1 LSDSANLIAF
11 YDKEKLQ
18 VRLAYNWR
26 DDFLAGVG
34 QGQGTTTN
42 PTHVKAYGQLDIG
55 VTYYAT
61 ENLTVY
67 FSGLNITEETVH
79 VYGLTERQV
88 LQAVQGGPRYD
99 LGIRY
104 TL

>member
-1 LSDSANLIAF
+1 MGSEMCIRDR
-11 YDKEKLQ
+11 LQ

-34 QGQGTTTN
+34 QGQGTLTN
-42 PTHVKAYGQLDIG
+42 PTHVKAYGQLDVG
-55 VTYYAT
+55 VTYNAT
-61 ENLTVY
+61 ENLTIY

-79 VYGLTERQV
+79 VYGLTESQV